1 MDLATT
7 VVGGGAIAGILY
19 ACWNHIKIYLMKIY
33 NLFFITINFNDEQIK
48 LASVYWILKNCKQLS
63 KADKHLVVNNNFIK
77 PINKNGMVVYETLPT
92 SPSIYFYKKIPFLAS
107 CNNFTFLRFTV
118 NPYTVLESMVH
129 EFNLKDNS
137 KKSVDRFYI
146 RKFNGSLKKQGK
158 GKSLYNIGNDT
169 DYGNESSPALPKAV
183 SDSTTS
189 SYYSQLFNDLPIIKY
204 KREEVGQPKRPDPLE
219 YMALSNETLEV
230 VKEIKRWK
238 NSEEW
243 FKEKQIPFKR
253 GLLCYSTPGN
263 GKSSFAK
270 SLAME
275 LNIPIM
281 IFNLNDMSNTD
292 FLNAWDSAKSNSP
305 CMVLFEDI
313 DAIFNGRKNVAHEE
327 GGLSFDCFLNALDGV
342 ESASGILLFITTNN
356 LDKIDPALGQ
366 PNGGTISTRPGRIDR
381 VIQFSNPDENGRKK
395 IANRILNDFPQFID
409 QIVKEGDHDTGAQ
422 FQERCSRLALKLF
435 WENKDVTS
443 TSSTLQS

>member
-1 MDLATT
+1 MDVATT

-19 ACWNHIKIYLMKIY
+19 ACWNYVKIYLTKIY
-33 NLFFITINFNDEQIK
+33 NLFFITVSFEDDLRIAGI
-48 LASVYWILKNCKQLS
+48 YWLVKNCKPLS
-63 KADKHLVVNNNFIK
+63 KADKHLIYVNNFIK
-77 PINKNGMVVYETLPT
+77 PINKNGIVGYETLPQ
-92 SPSIYFYKKIPFLAS
+92 SPSIYFFGKIPFIAS
-107 CNNFTFLRFTV
+107 IQKFTFLRYTI
-118 NPYTVLESMVH
+118 NPYKVIGDMIH
-129 EFNLKDNS
+129 EFNLKDNTETS
-137 KKSVDRFYI
+137 IDRFYI
-146 RKFNGSLKKQGK
+146 RKFNGKLKNHGK
-158 GKSLYNIGNDT
+158 KNQTSFDDSDSDGSRT
-169 DYGNESSPALPKAV
+169 SSPKAIETGV
-183 SDSTTS
+183 SNSGFH
-189 SYYSQLFNDLPIIKY
+189 SQLINILPIIKY
-204 KREEVGQPKRPDPLE
+204 NREDVGQPKRPDPLE

-238 NSEEW
+238 NSENW

-253 GLLCYSTPGN
+253 GILCYSTPGN

-292 FLNAWDSAKSNSP
+292 FLNAWDQSKSNSP

-409 QIVKEGDHDTGAQ
+409 QIVIEGDHDTGAQ

-435 WENKDVTS
+435 WENKDVAS
-443 TSSTLQS
+443 TSSTL

>member
-7 VVGGGAIAGILY
+7 IVGGGAIAGILY
-19 ACWNHIKIYLMKIY
+19 ACWNYVKIYLMKIY
-33 NLFFITINFNDEQIK
+33 NLFFITVSLEDEQLRI
-48 LASVYWILKNCKQLS
+48 AGVYWLIKNCRQLS
-63 KADKHLVVNNNFIK
+63 KADKHLIMNNNFIK
-77 PINKNGMVVYETLPT
+77 PINKNGIVAYETLP
-92 SPSIYFYKKIPFLAS
+92 SNPSVYFYKKIPFIAS
-107 CNNFTFLRFTV
+107 FTTFTFIRFTV
-118 NPYTVLESMVH
+118 NPYTILENIVH
-129 EFNLKDNS
+129 EFNLKDNAS
-137 KKSVDRFYI
+137 IIKDRFYI
-146 RKFNGSLKKQGK
+146 RKFNGSLKKKGK
-158 GKSLYNIGNDT
+158 GRNSYGDEPDAPAQMGEINSKSGETLSSTAGM
-169 DYGNESSPALPKAV
+169 YGH
-183 SDSTTS
+183 
-189 SYYSQLFNDLPIIKY
+189 LFNDLPLIKY

-219 YMALSNETLEV
+219 YMALSNETIEV

-292 FLNAWDSAKSNSP
+292 FLTAWDSAKSNSP

-395 IANRILNDFPQFID
+395 IANRILNDFPHYID
-409 QIVKEGDHDTGAQ
+409 EIVKEGDHDTGAQ

-435 WENKDVTS
+435 WENKDVAS
-443 TSSTLQS
+443 ISSSLQS